1 MEDKEK
7 FENQEENVN
16 PAENLNPEE
25 SATGEETSITEVE
38 EKIELTPSEEIE
50 TEWARTLHMDYDAGE
65 ARQRAEQ
72 LQQNQGAPVP
82 PPMPGFTPPPA
93 PQPAPYQQGVAP
105 QGVQQPYGHPEPMP
119 DTYLAWSVVATVL
132 CCLIPGVVAIIYST
146 QVSSKYYARDYEG
159 ARKASE
165 RAQYWIIA
173 SVVLGVITAA
183 VYVPLSLIF

>member
-82 PPMPGFTPPPA
+82 PPMPGLTPPPA

>member
-16 PAENLNPEE
+16 PAENLNPED

-72 LQQNQGAPVP
+72 LQQNQGAPVSRK
-82 PPMPGFTPPPA
+82 A
-93 PQPAPYQQGVAP
+93 
-105 QGVQQPYGHPEPMP
+105 
-119 DTYLAWSVVATVL
+119 
-132 CCLIPGVVAIIYST
+132 
-146 QVSSKYYARDYEG
+146 KYYRETD
-159 ARKASE
+159 SE
-165 RAQYWIIA
+165 R
-173 SVVLGVITAA
+173 
-183 VYVPLSLIF
+183 VP